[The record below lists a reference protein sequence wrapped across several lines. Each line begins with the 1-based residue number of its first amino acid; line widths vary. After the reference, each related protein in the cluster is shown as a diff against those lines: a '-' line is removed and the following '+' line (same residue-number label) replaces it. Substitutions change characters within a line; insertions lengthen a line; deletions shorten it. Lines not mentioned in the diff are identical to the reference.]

1 MKSIR
6 HRIGI
11 LGFFLC
17 ALAWSLPAFGQSTEA
32 PTVVMVFRHADPVM
46 PAMGQERDQDPSLN
60 DAGNRRAQALI
71 ETVEEAGVTS
81 HLFLAVETHAGDS
94 RAAGRAPGPVRDD
107 GRGQPRQTGGLS
119 EAGGR

>member
-46 PAMGQERDQDPSLN
+46 PAMGQERDPDPSLN
-60 DAGNRRAQALI
+60 DAGKRRAQALI

-81 HLFLAVETHAGDS
+81 IYSSITENEFDHFFVVVVPAS
-94 RAAGRAPGPVRDD
+94 GPVRTIRTQY
-107 GRGQPRQTGGLS
+107 GH
-119 EAGGR
+119 